1 MAKFDVALRKDGK
14 FWEGAKIPVYSTEK
28 AAGADLANKFAPT
41 LVHTGIDVE
50 LADNEALLLLNRSG
64 SPRKGLVLANGVG
77 LVDADYYGCK
87 ANDGEV
93 MFAFYNVLP
102 YDVVIK
108 AGDRIGQ
115 GVIINYIR
123 AEGSSVGG
131 ERTGGFNSTG
141 DR

>member
-1 MAKFDVALRKDGK
+1 
-14 FWEGAKIPVYSTEK
+14 
-28 AAGADLANKFAPT
+28 
-41 LVHTGIDVE
+41 
-50 LADNEALLLLNRSG
+50 
-64 SPRKGLVLANGVG
+64 
-77 LVDADYYGCK
+77 
-87 ANDGEV
+87 

-115 GVIINYIR
+115 GVIVNYIR

-131 ERTGGFNSTG
+131 ERKGGFNSTG

>member
-1 MAKFDVALRKDGK
+1 
-14 FWEGAKIPVYSTEK
+14 
-28 AAGADLANKFAPT
+28 
-41 LVHTGIDVE
+41 
-50 LADNEALLLLNRSG
+50 
-64 SPRKGLVLANGVG
+64 
-77 LVDADYYGCK
+77 
-87 ANDGEV
+87 

-102 YDVVIK
+102 YDIVIK

-123 AEGSSVGG
+123 AEGSRVGG

>member
-1 MAKFDVALRKDGK
+1 M
-14 FWEGAKIPVYSTEK
+14 
-28 AAGADLANKFAPT
+28 
-41 LVHTGIDVE
+41 
-50 LADNEALLLLNRSG
+50 
-64 SPRKGLVLANGVG
+64 VLANGVG

-123 AEGSSVGG
+123 AEGSSIVG
-131 ERTGGFNSTG
+131 ERTVGLIARETDKRG
-141 DR
+141 

>member
-1 MAKFDVALRKDGK
+1 M
-14 FWEGAKIPVYSTEK
+14 
-28 AAGADLANKFAPT
+28 
-41 LVHTGIDVE
+41 
-50 LADNEALLLLNRSG
+50 LLNRSG

-123 AEGSSVGG
+123 AEGSRVGG